1 MLKILSLHLGLGII
15 SLAVNYLLVP
25 NPIRWVLCILF
36 SILYF
41 VAGVFSTKKP
51 VLAAAP
57 IISLLPFLSR
67 LIQIILGSIMFSH
80 KIISDITIIPYG
92 GSYAFTLA
100 TVDLLYTGHPV
111 SAWII
116 RILGYLSPGILILI
130 GYLLKK
136 LLATKSETSAM

>member
-15 SLAVNYLLVP
+15 SVIINYLLVP
-25 NPIRWVLCILF
+25 NPARWVLCVLF

-41 VAGVFSTKKP
+41 IAGVFSTKKTA
-51 VLAAAP
+51 LAAAP
-57 IISLLPFLSR
+57 STSLLPFLSR

-80 KIISDITIIPYG
+80 KIISDLTVIPYG
-92 GSYAFTLA
+92 GAYAFTLA
-100 TVDLLYTGHPV
+100 TVDLLYTGHAFW
-111 SAWII
+111 AWFI
-116 RILGYLSPGILILI
+116 RILGYLSPGILILV

>member
-1 MLKILSLHLGLGII
+1 MLKLLSLHLGLGII

-41 VAGVFSTKKP
+41 VAGVFSTKKAA
-51 VLAAAP
+51 LAAAP

-80 KIISDITIIPYG
+80 RIISDLTIIPYG
-92 GSYAFTLA
+92 GAYAFTLA
-100 TVDLLYTGHPV
+100 TVDLLYTGHPFL
-111 SAWII
+111 AWAL
-116 RILGYLSPGILILI
+116 RILGYLSPGIFLFA
-130 GYLLKK
+130 GYYLKNK
-136 LLATKSETSAM
+136 LNKK